1 LGHYHNQR
9 YIKTAKGET
18 AMSNLEDKAKT
29 IYELMQKRKEW
40 LEDFSAG
47 ALGNQEAYARA
58 RDNRS
63 LYEQGVKYVPVV
75 DAQKREAA
83 LLDQLDIVTKRNN
96 ELGNTINSANK
107 ILLEKLKAWRDAYSL
122 EANDLQA
129 EAIRDLEEVWDA
141 VHIPR
146 IDEHKLLDEAH
157 EGCPGC
163 HKPVQECNC
172 KYPIQ
177 PQKEN
182 KESAIDNTAHLA
194 NIYALREI
202 KQSNCEQKEEAKLLD
217 EAHEGC
223 PGCHKPVQD
232 CTCKYP
238 IKEEATK

>member
-1 LGHYHNQR
+1 
-9 YIKTAKGET
+9 
-18 AMSNLEDKAKT
+18 MSNLEDKAKT

-146 IDEHKLLDEAH
+146 
-157 EGCPGC
+157 
-163 HKPVQECNC
+163 
-172 KYPIQ
+172 
-177 PQKEN
+177 
-182 KESAIDNTAHLA
+182 
-194 NIYALREI
+194 
-202 KQSNCEQKEEAKLLD
+202 KEEAKT
-217 EAHEGC
+217 
-223 PGCHKPVQD
+223 P
-232 CTCKYP
+232 
-238 IKEEATK
+238 